1 MPIVS
6 IYNEKVKVLEKKAI
20 EIREDILKMLY
31 EAGSGH
37 SAGPLGMAEVFVAL
51 YFHILEHRAN
61 DPNWDGRDRLVLSCG
76 HIVPVQYVTLAHSGY
91 FSRDELHSLRKLGTK
106 LQGHPHRPAL
116 PGLETTSGP
125 LGSGLG
131 QATGMALGLLMDEK
145 KNRVYCIM
153 SDGEQGAGNTWEAAL
168 FAGKNKLHNL
178 TGIIDRNNIQI
189 DGPTEKVMP
198 LEPLKEKYEAFN
210 WSVVEVS
217 GHSVSEIVSA
227 CQQAEAI
234 QEKPVL
240 IIANTIPGYG
250 VEFMEQQ
257 YEWHGKPPSSEQEL
271 KQALHDLRTLEGRI
285 DSEHL

>member
-6 IYNEKVKVLEKKAI
+6 IYNEKVKVLESKAI
-20 EIREDILKMLY
+20 EIRQDILKMLY
-31 EAGSGH
+31 KAGSGH

-51 YFHILEHRAN
+51 YFHILEHKAN
-61 DPNWDGRDRLVLSCG
+61 EPDWDGRDRLVLSCG

-91 FSRDELHSLRKLGTK
+91 FSRDELDTLRALGTK

-153 SDGEQGAGNTWEAAL
+153 SDGEQDAGNTWESAL
-168 FAGKNKLHNL
+168 FAGKHKLHNL

-210 WSVVEVS
+210 WSVIEVS
-217 GHSVSEIVSA
+217 GHNIGEIVSA

-250 VEFMEQQ
+250 VEFMEQK

-271 KQALHDLRTLEGRI
+271 KQALHDLRTLQGRI
-285 DSEHL
+285 ESEHL